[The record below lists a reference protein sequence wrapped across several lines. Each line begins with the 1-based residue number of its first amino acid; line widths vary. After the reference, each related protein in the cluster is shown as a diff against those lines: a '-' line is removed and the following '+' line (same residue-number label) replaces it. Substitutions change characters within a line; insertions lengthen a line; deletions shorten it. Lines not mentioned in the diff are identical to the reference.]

1 MIHRRALLCGL
12 TLGALAVPLASEA
25 QQARIPKL
33 CFLTLD
39 PGVTPAKRFE
49 PFFQRLRDLG
59 YVDGRTIT
67 IDYLSAE
74 GRQERFSA
82 LAAECLRRKS
92 DIIVVTTTPA

>member
-1 MIHRRALLCGL
+1 MLRKCLSRHHALLL
-12 TLGALAVPLASEA
+12 ALVVLARPLAVDGEEA
-25 QQARIPKL
+25 GKRPRL

-59 YVDGRTIT
+59 YVDGRTMT

-74 GRQERFSA
+74 GRQERFPG
-82 LAAECLRRKS
+82 LAAECLRLTS
-92 DIIVVTTTPA
+92 